1 MKRLFVLLLVF
12 ALLITAAA
20 PAAARTFT
28 SLGELQQFIEKHS
41 PADIAATGEHYA
53 DLEGTITELAW
64 CGTGNHWQMLLQ
76 VEDPRAIPPVG
87 SDAPQLIVHFRLHK
101 DSPPFQVGDTITI
114 FGSVNSLYSSVVLP
128 WILADFI
135 NGSDDF

>member
-1 MKRLFVLLLVF
+1 MKRLFVLFLVF

-41 PADIAATGEHYA
+41 PAELAATGEHYA
-53 DLEGTITELAW
+53 DLEGTIAELAW
-64 CGTGNHWQMLLQ
+64 CGTGNHWQMLLR
-76 VEDPRAIPPVG
+76 VEDPRATPPIG
-87 SDAPQLIVHFRLHK
+87 SDAPQLVVHFRLHK
-101 DSPPFQVGDTITI
+101 DNPPFQVGDAITV

-128 WILADFI
+128 WILASFI